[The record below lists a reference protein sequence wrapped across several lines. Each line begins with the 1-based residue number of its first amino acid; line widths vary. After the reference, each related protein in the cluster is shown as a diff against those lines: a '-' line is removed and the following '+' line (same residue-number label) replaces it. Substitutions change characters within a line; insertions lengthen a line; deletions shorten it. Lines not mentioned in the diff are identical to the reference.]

1 MIGER
6 RGLMGG
12 RGPVLLVYIGNSPCV
27 CACVDPELL
36 SRTFE
41 VSAWKDKYV
50 YLDKCRVYFQ
60 CESRWRAP
68 TADSVCERAAA
79 GTLLQGLASLPQM
92 SHHASC
98 NLIRTS
104 RVQQGLR
111 GDVTAT
117 QHRRSL
123 VVSRAVARTWM
134 TTPYIASRPKAR

>member
-1 MIGER
+1 MPR
-6 RGLMGG
+6 LGG
-12 RGPVLLVYIGNSPCV
+12 KDRVGP
-27 CACVDPELL
+27 
-36 SRTFE
+36 
-41 VSAWKDKYV
+41 
-50 YLDKCRVYFQ
+50 
-60 CESRWRAP
+60 
-68 TADSVCERAAA
+68 
-79 GTLLQGLASLPQM
+79 GTTKRLARFN
-92 SHHASC
+92 ASC